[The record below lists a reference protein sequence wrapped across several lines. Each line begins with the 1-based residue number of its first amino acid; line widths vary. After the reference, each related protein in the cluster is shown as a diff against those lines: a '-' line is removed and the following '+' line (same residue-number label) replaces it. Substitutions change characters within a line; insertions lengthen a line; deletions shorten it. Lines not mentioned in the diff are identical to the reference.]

1 MTVATIRFPPPD
13 YFDADQEEGKS
24 YDALKSR
31 GRVVFARGPWIESH
45 PLYTTSEE
53 CCYKILAYG
62 DNNNDV
68 AAGRTSETE
77 CVSGMIFP
85 SSSSSLAYGTDTI
98 ASKRRYSKA
107 SSSISAVAY
116 GGRRIS
122 FLSGGGL
129 WNRLSRN
136 QTRRSNQIDTTQM
149 ADDFQH
155 ISIQRITNNQMIV
168 PCKYL
173 EVSDWIHDVQMLDIY
188 CHHSSESES
197 HIKEENITTKQLPT
211 TMTFLIAMA
220 VASNNCEIWA
230 FRSIPCHDVRGMSFS
245 LCPTRLQCIVCDVRC
260 MTYSLSLYGW
270 NDYSIQVDF
279 SNTTIAIPALLAAS
293 GTVFGDIVVW
303 PAIGGQVNYK
313 SAIDENL
320 SSIVERW
327 LYSTR
332 KDELPQ
338 TKNVRKRVSPIHCL
352 KGHLGSVFS
361 IKISECGNFIASTS
375 DDRTVRLWI
384 HTPMVEQNN
393 EVPDECTRHICAK
406 QIIDLHS
413 SYSYT
418 LAWTGWGHTAR
429 VWNVS
434 ILSATSNHQLGAM
447 FPLLLS
453 AGEDG
458 TVRVWS
464 PLTSTKEITHP
475 LRGNRS
481 SSIWTVN
488 ASDEGIVVT
497 GGNDGCVKLYTLD
510 KRLKSKEEAIRK
522 FYVPMD
528 PLPAPMDPLPATIKV
543 ANNEV
548 SNEANASADN
558 KKTKIITHYENGQGQ
573 AICGMAFYSNC
584 RSVRSDILIATRVG
598 GLFSLHT
605 TTNAWCDHG
614 NWSEN
619 IVSCTIDIDHLT
631 GTCIV
636 AHPSGECAVIGTT
649 EGWLI
654 KSSLI
659 INISSNKNT
668 NVAFRAQSYRSI
680 QSVSFPDVD
689 SLLVFYARG
698 VVIWFKFDQ
707 SPTPLHVMRLGTTG
721 IPLSFAH
728 DSDAMYFGDSRGNIV
743 YFSSSR
749 PAGDIVA
756 DVHEQ
761 KPSSLLA
768 KVHGKEH
775 VTGLAVSSSG
785 VLFSVGND
793 GCLSQSKIDSNGQL
807 QKLMSIPIANVTGLR
822 HIWNVPNA
830 SGIERILI
838 GGFYGN
844 DYVLLDYTYGELLRI
859 ATGGRQRRQDL
870 FLNFDCNTGGLRS
883 LEVAILT
890 GKKDGINSIDI
901 HDSDLHDKNI
911 IDSIGL
917 PYHAENINDACWI
930 EDDCEN
936 LYLLTGSNDCAVK
949 LSRFSENKFVSTVDL
964 PSHESCVRGVC
975 SSGRLLVTC
984 GGKFSMEF
992 YILDSTR
999 TSTNVNDPLRCDVA
1013 LLCSYRTQENVITD
1027 HRLNSVCATAL
1038 FPPEKQYHLVL
1049 AGDSDGD
1056 LHLCIISE
1064 QATPR
1069 RTVIGT
1075 KLKGDGRPI
1084 LCIELLRCNST
1095 TILAFVGTTGGKI
1108 SVWVLP
1114 GTLTGDNEGTLKLN
1128 GDIPSSPV
1136 YYYIG
1141 HKSGVNDIGV
1151 GNANINRST
1160 DNISVIIASVGD
1172 DQALSTRILEFTNMP
1187 NKISAQFYLK
1197 SEILLTTTCASA
1209 SALKAV
1215 RIIVS
1220 DSNFYRIYTIDSSR
1234 ITLWHLSINDHELSA
1249 KYISSSSLGT
1259 EGSCVDCIRH
1269 KRADG
1274 SVHELIAVGGEGV
1287 AVLSLNLDILRAA
1300 RKLHE
1305 ANYLLITAGAG
1316 FSADSGLQTYD
1327 CGPVE
1332 YRAMCDPS
1340 KLLEN
1345 SFAFQQYW
1353 LKFTQSY
1360 LETLPHVGYEML
1372 DQWCNGG
1379 RLRNLNSN
1387 SNNLSGWWVY
1397 TSNVDGFFRRFQSF
1411 AASLCEIHGSALVY
1425 RCACAIGYAYGEPR
1439 LGQEWQQWNKQMHSK
1454 DECKQTSVEMSWEL
1468 LNNLTNSDQVFL
1480 CSHCQNPMRPNV
1492 VMFNDNDV
1500 NVLDPIDIE
1509 RERYQT
1515 WEGAVEDE
1523 VSLDDQNLV
1532 VLELGCGVA
1541 VPAVRQESMDVLM
1554 DCAKKSTGH
1563 GSLCMIRINPKDT
1576 KIDNETIHLK
1586 QFQSRLR
1593 LPQLFNK

>member
-13 YFDADQEEGKS
+13 YFDDDDQEAKS

-31 GRVVFARGPWIESH
+31 GRVVFARGPWIESR
-45 PLYTTSEE
+45 PLYTSNKER
-53 CCYKILAYG
+53 CYRILAYG
-62 DNNNDV
+62 EYNNDV

-85 SSSSSLAYGTDTI
+85 SSSPPLAYVTDTI

-116 GGRRIS
+116 GGRRMS

-129 WNRLSRN
+129 WNRRSRN
-136 QTRRSNQIDTTQM
+136 QTKWNDQIDNTQIVE
-149 ADDFQH
+149 DFQH

-168 PCKYL
+168 LCQYL
-173 EVSDWIHDVQMLDIY
+173 EVSDWIHDIRMLDIN
-188 CHHSSESES
+188 CRHSSESES
-197 HIKEENITTKQLPT
+197 HMKEEITKTKQQT
-211 TMTFLIAMA
+211 STMTFLIAMA
-220 VASNNCEIWA
+220 MASNNCEIWA
-230 FRSIPCHDVRGMSFS
+230 FRSIPCHDVKGMSFS

-260 MTYSLSLYGW
+260 MTYSLSFYGW
-270 NDYSIQVDF
+270 NDSIQADF
-279 SNTTIAIPALLAAS
+279 STTTIEIPALLAAS

-303 PAIGGQVNYK
+303 PAIDGQEK
-313 SAIDENL
+313 SNIANENL
-320 SSIVERW
+320 SSIVDSW
-327 LYSTR
+327 LYSTTT
-332 KDELPQ
+332 DELPQ
-338 TKNVRKRVSPIHCL
+338 TKNVRKRVSPKHYL

-384 HTPMVEQNN
+384 HTPMVDQNN

-434 ILSATSNHQLGAM
+434 IVSATSDHQLGAA

-464 PLTSTKEITHP
+464 PLTTTKEITHP

-488 ASDEGIVVT
+488 ASEGIVVT

-510 KRLKSKEEAIRK
+510 KRLKSKEEAIRTLN
-522 FYVPMD
+522 VPMD
-528 PLPAPMDPLPATIKV
+528 PLPSLMKG

-548 SNEANASADN
+548 SNEANASADDN
-558 KKTKIITHYENGQGQ
+558 KKTKIITHYENVQGQ

-584 RSVRSDILIATRVG
+584 RSVRSDILIATRAG

-605 TTNAWCDHG
+605 TTNAWCDHS

-619 IVSCTIDIDHLT
+619 IVSSDDETPAAIDDLT

-654 KSSLI
+654 KSSLVI
-659 INISSNKNT
+659 TASSNKNT

-743 YFSSSR
+743 YFSSFR
-749 PAGDIVA
+749 PA

-793 GCLSQSKIDSNGQL
+793 GCLCQSRIDSNGQL
-807 QKLMSIPIANVTGLR
+807 QKLMSFPIANVTGLR

-859 ATGGRQRRQDL
+859 ATGGRQRRQDM

-917 PYHAENINDACWI
+917 PCHAENINDACWI

-936 LYLLTGSNDCAVK
+936 LYLLIGSNDGTVK

-964 PSHESCVRGVC
+964 PAHESCVRGVC

-992 YILDSTR
+992 YILDST
-999 TSTNVNDPLRCDVA
+999 STTLSGVA
-1013 LLCSYRTQENVITD
+1013 LLCSYRTQGKVTTD
-1027 HRLNSVCATAL
+1027 HRMNSARATAL
-1038 FPPEKQYHLVL
+1038 FPPETQCHLVL

-1064 QATPR
+1064 QATSR

-1084 LCIELLRCNST
+1084 LCIELLRCNSA
-1095 TILAFVGTTGGKI
+1095 TILAFVGTTGGRI

-1114 GTLTGDNEGTLKLN
+1114 GTLTGNSEGTLKLD
-1128 GDIPSSPV
+1128 GIIPSSPV
-1136 YYYIG
+1136 YSYIG

-1151 GNANINRST
+1151 VKANNNRSPD
-1160 DNISVIIASVGD
+1160 DNTVIIASVGD
-1172 DQALSTRILEFTNMP
+1172 DQALSTGILELTNMP
-1187 NKISAQFYLK
+1187 NKISAQFYLT

-1234 ITLWHLSINDHELSA
+1234 ITLWHLSINDHELSV
-1249 KYISSSSLGT
+1249 KYVSSSSLGT

-1274 SVHELIAVGGEGV
+1274 STHELIAVGGEGV
-1287 AVLSLNLDILRAA
+1287 AVLSLNLEILRAA

-1316 FSADSGLQTYD
+1316 FSADSGLQTYN
-1327 CGPVE
+1327 CGPAE

-1360 LETLPHVGYEML
+1360 LETLPHVGYELL

-1411 AASLCEIHGSALVY
+1411 AASLCEIHGSALKY

-1439 LGQEWQQWNKQMHSK
+1439 LGQEWQQWNKQIHSK

-1515 WEGAVEDE
+1515 WEMAVEDE

-1532 VLELGCGVA
+1532 ILELGCGVA

-1554 DCAKKSTGH
+1554 DCAKKIRSTGH

-1576 KIDNETIHLK
+1576 KIDNDDNSFEAISVTSTAAFALQQID
-1586 QFQSRLR
+1586 FWINV
-1593 LPQLFNK
+1593 FNNS